1 MQINYKKG
9 DKKLWVNVY
18 RMVELNLS
26 ELTMKQQT
34 IDTIGIHTFFLIN
47 FSYQLLFVL
56 YATELR
62 FT

>member
-1 MQINYKKG
+1 
-9 DKKLWVNVY
+9 
-18 RMVELNLS
+18 MVELNLP
-26 ELTMKQQT
+26 ELTMEEQT